1 MPIPKIIHYV
11 WLGGKEM
18 PPQIAECLESWRC
31 VLSDYELRR
40 WDESSLGEVDSEFV
54 REAMA
59 EKKWA
64 FASDVIRLHA
74 LYNYGGIYLDTDVR
88 VARSFDPLL
97 HHRGFVGRESSMH
110 IIGRDTVNFLTTCC
124 IGAEK
129 GNPFIGRCLR
139 YYEGRHFITS
149 ADKSLPA
156 ELRLDMRLNSE
167 VMYRLASEIGY
178 KASVLCDYEQDCG
191 NITVL
196 PKDYL
201 DPDGLTANSYCEHLA
216 LGSWREGECPV
227 YTYSLAY
234 KIQWRL
240 WAVVER
246 ALRKFNRVIIR
257 LR

>member
-1 MPIPKIIHYV
+1 
-11 WLGGKEM
+11 M
-18 PPQIAECLESWRC
+18 PPQIEACLESWRC
-31 VLSDYELRR
+31 VLPDYEIRR
-40 WDESSLGEVDSEFV
+40 WDESSLGEIDSVFV
-54 REAMA
+54 REAIA

-97 HHRGFVGRESSMH
+97 HHHGFVGRESSMH

-124 IGAEK
+124 IGAEE
-129 GNPFIGRCLR
+129 GNPFIGRCLG

-178 KASVLCDYEQDCG
+178 RASVLCDYEQDCG
-191 NITVL
+191 NLTVL

-201 DPDGLTANSYCEHLA
+201 DPGGLTANSYCEHLA
-216 LGSWREGECPV
+216 LGSWREGERPV